1 LRAGLKVED
10 PAQQGMVEDAER
22 FSRREDVKCFSR
34 QEGVMRS
41 IKSPFLL
48 LGDAKQCHFHAQ
60 RCLFQ

>member
-1 LRAGLKVED
+1 
-10 PAQQGMVEDAER
+10 MVEDAER

-48 LGDAKQCHFHAQ
+48 LGDAKRCHFHAQ